1 MSDSTAPTFPMPD
14 KSRHISLDCVNPYD
28 LPGLNRRIAAARM
41 HDPYPV
47 RDQDRDI
54 QVAI

>member
-1 MSDSTAPTFPMPD
+1 MTDSTAPTFPMPD